1 MPLSPPQRP
10 EPEREDDLAR
20 CIDRILARCGPHIV
34 AAAPLGIGKPNELVN
49 ALYARVAR
57 DQSLSLTLYTALSL
71 ARPRPSA
78 GLEARFAGPF
88 IERHFG
94 ANYPDLAYVA
104 DARADRLPPNV
115 RIHEFY
121 LQSGAWLGNGPMQ
134 RDYGSINYT
143 HVAREV
149 AARGVN
155 LVVQLIAERDGR
167 LSLSS
172 NPDVVLDLLDRLDAE
187 GRPRPYIACCIHPD
201 MPFLGN
207 DAEVPSTYPDLV
219 CRLPAPAHRL
229 FALPQG
235 PIVEA
240 EFALGLHASALVR
253 DGGSLQIGIGALSDA
268 IVHALLLRQ
277 RDNGAYRDALGALW
291 RGEQPAIVDKCGDT
305 GQFVRGLYGASE
317 MVMDGFM
324 HLRRAGILVR
334 RVFDDLALQRVLN
347 DGTIGEVADGD
358 TLSRL
363 VEANLV
369 PAQLD
374 APSLRWLE
382 QWGLLDAGALVA
394 NGRLRL
400 ADGSEQSADLLE
412 TNARAALSARIA
424 GRRLRNGRYLHGA
437 FYLGTHALYDWLRSL
452 AGEDAEGIAMTRVSH
467 INELYGGRE
476 MLDVAQRKDARFFN
490 TCMMQTLLGAAV
502 SDALADGQVVSGV
515 GGQYN
520 FVAMAHALPDG
531 RSVLLLRA
539 TRDAKGH
546 ACSNIVWNYGHTTI
560 ARHLRDLVVTE
571 YGIADLRGASDEEC
585 IQRLIAIAD
594 ARFVDG
600 LAETAKAAGKLARGW
615 TIPDRVRGNTPQ
627 ALRDA
632 LRPYASRGLFPPY
645 PFGSDFDADELRLLG
660 ALGRLKKETA
670 TKPRRVATVLKAL
683 VAGGADPRH
692 ARLHARMGLASP
704 QGLQEKLLARL
715 LSWALRQ
722 TEPPERS

>member
-1 MPLSPPQRP
+1 MPLNPPHRP
-10 EPEREDDLAR
+10 GPELEDDLGR
-20 CIDRILARCGPHIV
+20 CVERIVARCGPAIV
-34 AAAPLGIGKPNELVN
+34 AAVPLGIGKPNALLN
-49 ALYARVAR
+49 ALYARVKR
-57 DQSLSLTLYTALSL
+57 DASLSLTLFTALSL

-78 GLEARFAGPF
+78 GLEARFAQPF
-88 IERHFG
+88 VARHFG
-94 ANYPDLAYVA
+94 ADYPDLTWIA
-104 DARADRLPPNV
+104 DAREDRLPANV

-121 LQSGAWLGNGPMQ
+121 LQSGTWLGNGPMQ

-155 LVVQLIAERDGR
+155 LIVQLVAERDGR

-172 NPDVVLDLLDRLDAE
+172 NPDVVLDLLDRLEAD
-187 GRPRPYIACCIHPD
+187 GKPRPYIACVVHPD
-201 MPFLGN
+201 LPFLGN
-207 DAEVPSTYPDLV
+207 DAEVPANHPDLL
-219 CRLPAPAHRL
+219 CRMRAPAHRL

-235 PIVEA
+235 AVADA

-253 DGGSLQIGIGALSDA
+253 DGGTLQIGIGALSDA
-268 IVHALLLRQ
+268 IVHALLLRE
-277 RDNGAYRDALGALW
+277 RDNATYREALAALW
-291 RGEQPAIVDKCGDT
+291 RGEAPAIIAKCGGLD
-305 GQFVRGLYGASE
+305 GLARGLYGASE

-324 HLRRAGILVR
+324 HLRRAGILRR
-334 RVFDDLALQRVLN
+334 RVFDDLALQRLLN
-347 DGTIGEVADGD
+347 AGTIAEVADGD
-358 TLSRL
+358 TLARL

-369 PAQLD
+369 SAQLD

-382 QWGLLDAGALVA
+382 HWGLLDAGALVA

-400 ADGSEQSADLLE
+400 ADGSEQSADLLDPA
-412 TNARAALSARIA
+412 ARGALSARIA

-437 FYLGTHALYDWLRSL
+437 FYLGTHALYDWLRTL
-452 AGEDAEGIAMTRVSH
+452 DDEDAEGLSMTRVSH

-476 MLDVAQRKDARFFN
+476 LLDVAQRKDARFFN

-539 TRDAKGH
+539 VREARGE
-546 ACSNIVWNYGHTTI
+546 AQSNIVWNYGHTTI

-585 IQRLIAIAD
+585 IQRLLAISD
-594 ARFVDG
+594 ARFVDA
-600 LAETAKAAGKLARGW
+600 LADTARAAGKLARDW
-615 TIPDRVRGNTPQ
+615 AIPDAVRNNTPA

-632 LRPYASRGLFPPY
+632 LRPYKSQGLFPPY
-645 PFGSDFDADELRLLG
+645 PFGSDFDADELRLLA
-660 ALGRLKKETA
+660 ALTRLKKETA
-670 TKPRRVATVLKAL
+670 TKGKRIVTVLRAL
-683 VAGGADPRH
+683 ASGSADPRH
-692 ARLHARMGLASP
+692 EKLRERMGLAAP
-704 QGLQEKLLARL
+704 KAAKEKLEARL
-715 LSWALRQ
+715 LNWALKQ
-722 TEPPERS
+722 TESRSS

>member
-1 MPLSPPQRP
+1 MPLDPPARP

-20 CIDRILARCGPHIV
+20 CVERIVARCGPAIV
-34 AAAPLGIGKPNELVN
+34 AAAPLALGKPNALLN
-49 ALYARVAR
+49 ALYAHVAR
-57 DQSLSLTLYTALSL
+57 DPSLSLTLYTALSL
-71 ARPRPSA
+71 ARPRPSP

-94 ANYPDLAYVA
+94 SDYPDLAYVA
-104 DARADRLPPNV
+104 DARADGLPSNV

-121 LQSGAWLGNGPMQ
+121 LQSGAWLGNARMQ

-155 LVVQLIAERDGR
+155 LLVQLVAERDGR

-172 NPDVVLDLLDRLDAE
+172 NPDVALDLIDRLEAE
-187 GRPRPYIACCIHPD
+187 GKPRPFVACCVHPD
-201 MPFLGN
+201 LPFLGN
-207 DAEVPSTYPDLV
+207 DAEVPSSYPDLL

-235 PIVEA
+235 PIAEA

-253 DGGSLQIGIGALSDA
+253 DGGTLQIGIGALSDA

-277 RDNGAYRDALGALW
+277 RDNAIYRDVLGALW
-291 RGEQPAIVDKCGDT
+291 RGSAPGIVAKCGDT
-305 GQFVRGLYGASE
+305 QPFARGLYGASE
-317 MVMDGFM
+317 LVMDGFM

-334 RVFDDLALQRVLN
+334 RVFDDLALQRLLN
-347 DGTIGEVADGD
+347 AGTIAEVADGQ

-374 APSLRWLE
+374 APSLRWLTH
-382 QWGLLDAGALVA
+382 WGLLDAGATVA

-400 ADGSEQSADLLE
+400 ADGSEQPADMLDPA
-412 TNARAALSARIA
+412 ARAALSARIA

-452 AGEDAEGIAMTRVSH
+452 HGEDAEGLAMTRVSH

-476 MLDVAQRKDARFFN
+476 LLDVAQRRDARFFN

-539 TRDAKGH
+539 TRDVRGRT
-546 ACSNIVWNYGHTTI
+546 CSNIVWNYAHTTI
-560 ARHLRDLVVTE
+560 PRHLRDLVVTE

-585 IQRLIAIAD
+585 IQRMLALAD
-594 ARFVDG
+594 ARFVDA
-600 LAETAKAAGKLARGW
+600 LADAARQAGKLARDW
-615 TIPDRVRGNTPQ
+615 AIPDAVRANTPQ
-627 ALRDA
+627 ALHDR
-632 LRPYASRGLFPPY
+632 LRPFAARGLFPPY
-645 PFGSDFDADELRLLG
+645 PFGSDFDADELRLLA
-660 ALGRLKKETA
+660 ALTRLKQETA
-670 TKPRRVATVLKAL
+670 TKPKRIATIARAV
-683 VAGGADPRH
+683 VGGGADARH
-692 ARLHARMGLASP
+692 AKLRERMGLASP
-704 QGLQEKLLARL
+704 RGLQERVLARL
-715 LSWALRQ
+715 LEWALKSSEM
-722 TEPPERS
+722 T

>member
-1 MPLSPPQRP
+1 MPLDPPQRP

-20 CIDRILARCGPHIV
+20 CVDRIVARCGPAIV
-34 AAAPLGIGKPNELVN
+34 AAVPLGIGKPNALVN
-49 ALYARVAR
+49 ALYARVAA
-57 DQSLSLTLYTALSL
+57 DASLSLTIYTALSL

-94 ANYPDLAYVA
+94 AGYPDLAYVA
-104 DARADRLPPNV
+104 DARADRVPANV

-155 LVVQLIAERDGR
+155 LLLQLVAERDGR
-167 LSLSS
+167 ISLSS
-172 NPDVVLDLLDRLDAE
+172 NPDVALDLLDRLAAE
-187 GRPRPYIACCIHPD
+187 GKPRPYVVCCVHPD

-207 DAEVPSTYPDLV
+207 DAEVPSSYPDLL

-235 PIVEA
+235 PIAEA

-277 RDNGAYRDALGALW
+277 RDNDAYRDALAALW
-291 RGEQPAIVDKCGDT
+291 RGPAPAIVGSCGDT
-305 GQFVRGLYGASE
+305 SPFARGLYGASE

-334 RVFDDLALQRVLN
+334 RVFDDLALQRALN
-347 DGTIGEVADGD
+347 AGTIGEVADGD
-358 TLSRL
+358 TLARL
-363 VEANLV
+363 VECGLV
-369 PAQLD
+369 SAQLD

-382 QWGLLDAGALVA
+382 HWGLLDAGAIVA

-400 ADGSEQSADLLE
+400 ADGSEQSADLLDP
-412 TNARAALSARIA
+412 SARTALASRLA

-452 AGEDAEGIAMTRVSH
+452 SGEDAEGIAMTRVSH

-476 MLDVAQRKDARFFN
+476 MLDVAQRRDARFFN
-490 TCMMQTLLGAAV
+490 TCMMQTLLGATV

-539 TRDAKGH
+539 SREAHGH
-546 ACSNIVWNYGHTTI
+546 AQSNVVWNYGHTTI

-585 IQRLIAIAD
+585 IQRMIGIAD
-594 ARFVDG
+594 ARFVDE
-600 LAETAKAAGKLARGW
+600 LADKARAAGKLSRGW
-615 TIPDRVRGNTPQ
+615 AIPDAVRNNTPQ

-632 LRPYASRGLFPPY
+632 LRPFTARGLFQPY

-660 ALGRLKKETA
+660 ALTRLKRETA
-670 TKPRRVATVLKAL
+670 TTPKRIATVLKAI
-683 VAGGADPRH
+683 VGGRADPRH
-692 ARLHARMGLASP
+692 GKLLERMQLAQPS
-704 QGLQEKLLARL
+704 GLQEKLLARL
-715 LSWALRQ
+715 LGWALRR
-722 TEPPERS
+722 TEHHPS